1 MFSSSL
7 RKRKD
12 WTEISTELLS
22 QSNPIWKEIT
32 SETYDLAIPINTAT
46 NNNPTDYI
54 RLIILSPAD
63 TNKSLDTQDRVE
75 NLYHKWGGKNVG
87 VLFLLNGS
95 NQENGSIAMMSLQAR
110 QVKTLES
117 PRGLTKFITS
127 FFYNVDIPILPLFDV
142 KSLQST
148 LSSFLQHIEHP
159 LKPIKGDTSA
169 ITLLPYC
176 STNPPMQEHARNII
190 SDICA
195 NIHEFG
201 ILMSTDQR
209 HQILGNLLSDYPRTL
224 QEIIDFW
231 QEENFTE

>member
-95 NQENGSIAMMSLQAR
+95 NQENGSIAMMSLQA
-110 QVKTLES
+110 
-117 PRGLTKFITS
+117 S

-195 NIHEFG
+195 KDRK
-201 ILMSTDQR
+201 SVV
-209 HQILGNLLSDYPRTL
+209 
-224 QEIIDFW
+224 
-231 QEENFTE
+231 

>member
-7 RKRKD
+7 RKRND
-12 WTEISTELLS
+12 WTDMSTVLLS
-22 QSNPIWKEIT
+22 QSNPTWKEIT
-32 SETYDLAIPINTAT
+32 SETYDLAIPINKAP

-63 TNKSLDTQDRVE
+63 INKSQDTQDRVE

-87 VLFLLNGS
+87 ILFLLNGS

-117 PRGLTKFITS
+117 SRGLTKFIRI
-127 FFYNVDIPILPLFDV
+127 FFLNLDMPILPLFDV
-142 KSLQST
+142 KSLKST

-159 LKPIKGDTSA
+159 LRPIKGDTSA
-169 ITLLPYC
+169 ISLLPYC
-176 STNPPMQEHARNII
+176 STNPPMHEHARNVI
-190 SDICA
+190 SDVCA
-195 NIHEFG
+195 NIPEFG
-201 ILMSTDQR
+201 ILMSTDQGHR
-209 HQILGNLLSDYPRTL
+209 ILGNLLSDYRRSL

-231 QEENFTE
+231 QEEALTE